1 MVDIEIRDFDR
12 ARLFMPPFSSES
24 SATEMSSPCRRTTG
38 LTSAMEIAPIA
49 SPTRARSSL
58 CRRVRLTPGK
68 FPGSPSDVCP
78 RRFATAKDACSFV
91 MEDQL
96 TAEGSE

>member
-1 MVDIEIRDFDR
+1 MSKDNRFDIRHGDR
-12 ARLFMPPFSSES
+12 AYCVSN
-24 SATEMSSPCRRTTG
+24 TG
-38 LTSAMEIAPIA
+38 AE
-49 SPTRARSSL
+49 SL